1 MRGFVTISKVPEGP
15 AAPLWCMARTLSPQ
29 RDCAS
34 PPTRITAGGGVPLC
48 NASETILYVHNPCI
62 SFDSCDPQ
70 FRVSHHRAHHEGVAQ
85 ASLWLWLGAPGRIR
99 TCDTR
104 FRKSLDSACYAVYL
118 RLSYARGSQ
127 PSRHTTPDDPGSRNK
142 PCHAAPPRCTHRPA
156 ANPLSLGEASADS
169 HEPAVGVPR
178 GTRPITP
185 PWYTALSCSS
195 RKRLAYRRP
204 LPASAADNRHAFAR
218 DSGFRCSWQRC
229 CGRAAQASRTP

>member
-104 FRKSLDSACYAVYL
+104 FRKSLDSAYYAVYL
-118 RLSYARGSQ
+118 RLSYARDSQ
-127 PSRHTTPDDPGSRNK
+127 PSRHTTPDDPGSRHK
-142 PCHAAPPRCTHRPA
+142 PCH
-156 ANPLSLGEASADS
+156 EARLLP
-169 HEPAVGVPR
+169 EL
-178 GTRPITP
+178 TRPIITSELRRSGEAHASQLWGFKSEGGLGP
-185 PWYTALSCSS
+185 NAYTHALF
-195 RKRLAYRRP
+195 
-204 LPASAADNRHAFAR
+204 ADFALER
-218 DSGFRCSWQRC
+218 QK
-229 CGRAAQASRTP
+229 